1 MNSPQELLAE
11 LQGAARTH
19 APLQGL
25 LALTF
30 PLEEKSGCQV
40 ESLGRT
46 ALVTAE
52 TSLAPAG
59 TSALVRRFAIEK
71 SLAGG
76 SWVVARAARA
86 HLPDSRCRATFRA
99 PHEQVAGKA
108 PDILDPTPQ
117 PERWAGIPP
126 LTALSVRVMS
136 APLTEVQWEG
146 LGE

>member
-30 PLEEKSGCQV
+30 PLEEKSGRQV

-76 SWVVARAARA
+76 SWVVARAAR
-86 HLPDSRCRATFRA
+86 L
-99 PHEQVAGKA
+99 
-108 PDILDPTPQ
+108 
-117 PERWAGIPP
+117 
-126 LTALSVRVMS
+126 
-136 APLTEVQWEG
+136 
-146 LGE
+146 